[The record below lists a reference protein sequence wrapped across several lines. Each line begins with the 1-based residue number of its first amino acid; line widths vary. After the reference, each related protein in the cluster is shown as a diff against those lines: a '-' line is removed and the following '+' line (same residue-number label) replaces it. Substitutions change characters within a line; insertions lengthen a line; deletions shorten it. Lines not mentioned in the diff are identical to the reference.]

1 MSNIYTVK
9 IHNAG
14 QSYTIQVS
22 EDQKILDVAQQQNI
36 ELPFSCSAGVCTTC
50 AAKIITGK
58 VEQGE
63 GMGLSPELQEEG
75 YALLC
80 VSYPRSDLEL
90 EAGKEDEVYDRQF
103 GQG

>member
-1 MSNIYTVK
+1 MSNTYTVK